1 MQINRKIIII
11 ITIIITITIIIIEK
25 KIGINSMS
33 GEKNLGKNTGREKE
47 SRGNI
52 SFGKNLVTWKKFSHF
67 SRLFFPW

>member
-1 MQINRKIIII
+1 
-11 ITIIITITIIIIEK
+11 
-25 KIGINSMS
+25 MS